1 MAVNKHFHTSNSA
14 AIATEKSLYNNLVAE
29 AIQIYGHDVYYM
41 DRTLVNEDTILGIDP
56 LSKFKDAAKIE
67 MYMEDADGGF
77 AGERE
82 LISQFGLENLSEAT
96 FVVNKLRFQEMTKQI
111 MIESGTSSE
120 EGGSILLEEGSLIQ
134 STDAGGSILINAT
147 DSSSSNSG
155 DEFLLDGTDS
165 SSTDAGDK
173 IILNATAVDSYSKLE
188 GSDFYILS
196 ETAATDSD
204 RPLEGDALYHP
215 ILEKMFQI
223 NFVDHD
229 EPFHQLDN
237 NPVYKLRCRLF
248 DYGMEALD
256 TGISDIDAIETTE
269 TLDALIYQFTLEQS
283 SAVNED
289 IRLENGITNA
299 GLALLDGTDLNFER
313 MVLNGTDLHFE
324 KMILSGTDSSSTN
337 AGDNIRLEGGDSS
350 DGILLNET
358 SETVPSNRES
368 NVRLEGGDS
377 SDGYLLNEN
386 SETSTSNAGDN
397 ISGEDDTTSVGESI
411 ILEQPADSGD
421 AAYLLNEDYIVG
433 DFDTDTTT
441 QNELFE
447 VQSRSVLDFSESNP
461 FGDVGSSS

>member
-14 AIATEKSLYNNLVAE
+14 AIATEKTLYSNLVAE
-29 AIQIYGHDVYYM
+29 AIQIYGHDVYYI

-120 EGGSILLEEGSLIQ
+120 EGGSILLEAGSLIQ
-134 STDAGGSILINAT
+134 STDAGGSILINGT

-173 IILNATAVDSYSKLE
+173 IILNATAIDSYSKLE
-188 GSDFYILS
+188 GSTFYILN

-248 DYGMEALD
+248 DYSMEDLD
-256 TGISDIDAIETTE
+256 TGITDIDAIETTE

-299 GLALLDGTDLNFER
+299 GLVLEETD
-313 MVLNGTDLHFE
+313 
-324 KMILSGTDSSSTN
+324 
-337 AGDNIRLEGGDSS
+337 GDNI
-350 DGILLNET
+350 T
-358 SETVPSNRES
+358 
-368 NVRLEGGDS
+368 
-377 SDGYLLNEN
+377 
-386 SETSTSNAGDN
+386 
-397 ISGEDDTTSVGESI
+397 GEDDTTSVGESI

-421 AAYLLNEDYIVG
+421 AAYLLNEDYIIG
-433 DFDTDTTT
+433 DFSTDKTT